1 MSRRA
6 GLLATWAA
14 VGAVVVVTLAMATL
28 SAEEPTPAARVR
40 ALSAQFA
47 CPQCDGQSVRDSDV
61 GISVE
66 IRAEISRRV
75 QQGQTDDQI
84 LGALA
89 DAYGDHLLLT
99 PPATGASSLVWVL
112 PVVAAVLAVGGLV
125 WAFARWR
132 PAPRGSVDDAD
143 RALVEAARRDR
154 GADGAGAPEA

>member
-1 MSRRA
+1 MNRRS
-6 GLLATWAA
+6 GLWATWAV
-14 VGAVVVVTLAMATL
+14 VGLVVVATL
-28 SAEEPTPAARVR
+28 GIATFTADEPTPAERVR
-40 ALSAQFA
+40 SLSGQFA
-47 CPQCDGQSVRDSDV
+47 CPQCDGQAVRDSDV

-75 QQGQTDDQI
+75 QQGQTDDEI

-89 DAYGDHLLLT
+89 DAYGDHLLLN

-112 PVVAAVLAVGGLV
+112 PVVAAILAAGGLA

-132 PAPRGSVDDAD
+132 PAPRGDVDEAD

-154 GADGAGAPEA
+154 GADGAGDPEA